1 MEDIVRCIAIDDEP
15 LALSIIAE
23 FCRRIGGIELST
35 YTSPREGLDHI
46 LSDRPDIA
54 FLDIEMDDISGIDI
68 ASRLPDSTCFIFTT
82 AYPDYAIDGFELDA
96 VDYLHKP
103 FSYARFQTAFA
114 RARRRIG
121 SRAAVTP
128 RVERSILVKEEY
140 NNVSIPLADITFIEA
155 MEGYVKIHRSCG
167 TCTLSRMILKNI
179 GIQLPDTE
187 FISIHRSYI
196 IPKGKVKSFNRRE
209 VELTDGTTLPIGR
222 QYAADVAAQLSATD

>member
-68 ASRLPDSTCFIFTT
+68 ASRLPDL
-82 AYPDYAIDGFELDA
+82 DYAIDGFELDA

-179 GIQLPDTE
+179 GIQLPDSE
-187 FISIHRSYI
+187 FIRIHRSYI